1 MAPARKVP
9 KKPKRGPKRVVRRL
23 KPQQERSEAQEPP
36 LESSKADRPKYFT
49 KEVGERICDRMAN
62 GETPTAICH
71 DSGMPTWYT
80 LCKWRRQDE
89 DFDRRFRV
97 AWESCCEYLL
107 CDAVDIADNASND
120 YVDRLTKKGVL
131 RVFDREHF
139 ERSRLRVELRKWT
152 ASKVLRHVYGDKSE
166 VDVRTPDGVNIKLDE
181 RNALIDAIVKLVS
194 PKKDGETKPAGRT
207 EEARER

>member
-1 MAPARKVP
+1 MAPARKVT

-23 KPQQERSEAQEPP
+23 KPQQERSDPQEPP
-36 LESSKADRPKYFT
+36 LESPKADRPRYFT
-49 KEVGERICDRMAN
+49 KEVGEQICDRMAN
-62 GETPTAICH
+62 GETPTEVCR
-71 DSGMPTWYT
+71 DPTMPTWMV
-80 LCKWRRQDE
+80 LCRWRRQNE

-97 AWESCCEYLL
+97 AWEACCEFML
-107 CDAVDIADNASND
+107 CDAVAIADDSRND
-120 YVDRLTKKGVL
+120 YVDRLTKKGVI

-139 ERSRLRVELRKWT
+139 ERSRLRVELRKWN
-152 ASKVLRHVYGDKSE
+152 ASKILRHVYGDKSE

-194 PKKDGETKPAGRT
+194 PKKDGQTKPSGRT

>member
-1 MAPARKVP
+1 MAPARKVT

-23 KPQQERSEAQEPP
+23 KPRQERTDAPESPPEPP
-36 LESSKADRPKYFT
+36 SAGRPRSFS
-49 KEVGERICDRMAN
+49 KEVGETICDRMAN
-62 GETPTAICH
+62 GETPTEVCRDTA
-71 DSGMPTWYT
+71 MPTWQT
-80 LCKWRRQDE
+80 LCRWRRQNE
-89 DFDRRFRV
+89 DFDRRFRT
-97 AWESCCEYLL
+97 AWESCCEYML
-107 CDAVDIADNASND
+107 CDAVSIADNATND

-139 ERSRLRVELRKWT
+139 ERSRLRVDLRKWA

-166 VDVRTPDGVNIKLDE
+166 VDVRTPDGVNVKLDE

-194 PKKDGETKPAGRT
+194 PKKDGDTKPTGRT